1 MVSELVVHHKSKV
14 DLTKSES
21 ILVQIVGV
29 KVMFEFMLR
38 NQDWMGRKDIV
49 CEDLYKF

>member
-21 ILVQIVGV
+21 ILGLIEGV
-29 KVMFEFMLR
+29 KVMFECTPR
-38 NQDWMGRKDIV
+38 NQDSMGRKDIV

>member
-1 MVSELVVHHKSKV
+1 MVLELVVHHKSKV

-21 ILVQIVGV
+21 ILVMIEVV
-29 KVMFEFMLR
+29 KVMFECKPR
-38 NQDWMGRKDIV
+38 NRDSMGRKDIV